1 MRSGGIRTNPARVC
15 RSRAG
20 LGHRPCC
27 RAGFG
32 RAPDVLPFSGGI
44 RTRPAFSGEIQ
55 TEQGPR
61 MSKCCPKAANMSEC
75 RPKTVGVSECRP
87 AQKSNGRRSS
97 GNAVSDWVRQFNPAQ
112 LSPCHIP
119 RYERSASSVA
129 LPSRRPT
136 WYTWSRI
143 AGSFTESGVLT
154 DSLGRITN
162 TLPSRSNRA
171 SSSSCAL

>member
-1 MRSGGIRTNPARVC
+1 MRSGGIRTSPARVC

-20 LGHRPCC
+20 LGHRLCS

-32 RAPDVLPFSGGI
+32 RARDVLPFSGGI
-44 RTRPAFSGEIQ
+44 RTRPAFSGGIR

-61 MSKCCPKAANMSEC
+61 MSKCRPKAANMSKC

-87 AQKSNGRRSS
+87 AKENGDRASP
-97 GNAVSDWVRQFNPAQ
+97 GNAVRVRQFNPAQ

>member
-1 MRSGGIRTNPARVC
+1 MRSGEIRTSPAR
-15 RSRAG
+15 
-20 LGHRPCC
+20 
-27 RAGFG
+27 
-32 RAPDVLPFSGGI
+32 LPFPGRIGTSPVLSGRI
-44 RTRPAFSGEIQ
+44 RTRTGRFAILGRDSDTASVLGRDSDG
-55 TEQGPR
+55 TGPSNVQMPPEGGQHVRMPPENSWSVR
-61 MSKCCPKAANMSEC
+61 MSPGAE
-75 RPKTVGVSECRP
+75 E
-87 AQKSNGRRSS
+87 QRRMPPS
-97 GNAVSDWVRQFNPAQ
+97 NAVSDWVRQFNPAQ

-136 WYTWSRI
+136 WYTRSRI